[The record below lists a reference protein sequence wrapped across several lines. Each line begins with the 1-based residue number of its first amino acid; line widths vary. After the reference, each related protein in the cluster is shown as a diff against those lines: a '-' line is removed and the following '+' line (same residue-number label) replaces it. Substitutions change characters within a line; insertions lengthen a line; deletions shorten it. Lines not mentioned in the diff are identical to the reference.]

1 MLFDKYML
9 EAGIKKN
16 DETAENIYEF
26 EIEYEEFS
34 YLLVVKA
41 AHDVEEWDKF
51 MNK

>member
-1 MLFDKYML
+1 MRKHLKCCL
-9 EAGIKKN
+9 IN
-16 DETAENIYEF
+16 NETAENIYEF

>member
-1 MLFDKYML
+1 MNLR
-9 EAGIKKN
+9 
-16 DETAENIYEF
+16 
-26 EIEYEEFS
+26 IEYEEFS